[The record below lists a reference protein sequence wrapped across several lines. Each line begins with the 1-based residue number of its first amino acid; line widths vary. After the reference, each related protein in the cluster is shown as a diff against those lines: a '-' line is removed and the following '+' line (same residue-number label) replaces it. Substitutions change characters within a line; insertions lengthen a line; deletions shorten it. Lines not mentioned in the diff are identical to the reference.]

1 MHESPLYAAIDL
13 HSNNSVLTILDSSG
27 VVIYE
32 RRLKNRLGDVLAA
45 LEPHRER
52 IVAVAVE
59 STFNWY
65 WLVDGLEEA
74 GHEARLVNTSAV
86 QQYDGLKYS
95 DDRHDARW
103 LAQLMRLGILPVGYI
118 MPKELRATRD
128 LLRKRLHLVQQRTAN
143 ILSLENLK
151 QRNEGVRLTVND
163 LRSLTVEALT
173 RNEANPH
180 RALALSTT
188 LEEIVALGERV
199 DKLES
204 VILKTLRPDPTWQ
217 HLKTIWGVGPI
228 LAMTIALE
236 TGPVGRFASPGD
248 YASYCR
254 CVRTQRLS
262 NGKSKGKG
270 NAKCG
275 NRYLAWAW
283 VEAANFAI
291 RAYPAARRFY
301 EHKAAKSNKVLARKA
316 LAHKLAR
323 AGWHVMHAGAKF
335 DPARV
340 FG

>member
-13 HSNNSVLTILDSSG
+13 HSNNSFLTILDASDH
-27 VVIYE
+27 VVYE
-32 RRLKNRLGDVLAA
+32 RRLKNRLPEILAA

-65 WLVDGLEEA
+65 WLVDGLEEM
-74 GHEARLVNTSAV
+74 GYEARLVNTAAV
-86 QQYDGLKYS
+86 QQYSGLKYA

-118 MPKELRATRD
+118 MPKAHRALRD
-128 LLRKRLHLVQQRTAN
+128 LLRKRLRLVQQRTAN
-143 ILSLENLK
+143 LLSLQNLK
-151 QRNEGVRLTVND
+151 QRNEGVHVTVND
-163 LRSLTVEALT
+163 LRSLDVEALT
-173 RNEANPH
+173 RNESNVH
-180 RALALSTT
+180 RAMALSTT
-188 LEEIVALGERV
+188 LDVIMALDAQIANLERAI
-199 DKLES
+199 LAS
-204 VILKTLRPDPTWQ
+204 VKGDETWERLRTM
-217 HLKTIWGVGPI
+217 WGVGKI
-228 LAMTIALE
+228 LAMTIHLE
-236 TGPVGRFASPGD
+236 TGPVDRFASPGD

-254 CVRTQRLS
+254 CVRTQRIS
-262 NGKSKGKG
+262 NGKSKGSG

-283 VEAANFAI
+283 MEASNFAI
-291 RAYPAARRFY
+291 RNYPQARRFY
-301 EHKAAKSNKVLARKA
+301 DRKKARTNTILARAA

-323 AGWHVMHAGAKF
+323 AGWHVMHAGVKF

>member
-1 MHESPLYAAIDL
+1 MKEVPDARITTLAAIDL
-13 HSNNSVLTILDSSG
+13 HSNNSVLTILDSSD

-65 WLVDGLEEA
+65 WLVDGLMEA

-151 QRNEGVRLTVND
+151 QRNDGVRQTVNG

-173 RNEANPH
+173 RNESNPH
-180 RALALSTT
+180 RALALN
-188 LEEIVALGERV
+188 RFPV
-199 DKLES
+199 D
-204 VILKTLRPDPTWQ
+204 
-217 HLKTIWGVGPI
+217 
-228 LAMTIALE
+228 M
-236 TGPVGRFASPGD
+236 
-248 YASYCR
+248 
-254 CVRTQRLS
+254 
-262 NGKSKGKG
+262 
-270 NAKCG
+270 
-275 NRYLAWAW
+275 
-283 VEAANFAI
+283 
-291 RAYPAARRFY
+291 
-301 EHKAAKSNKVLARKA
+301 KVCCP
-316 LAHKLAR
+316 HF
-323 AGWHVMHAGAKF
+323 H
-335 DPARV
+335 
-340 FG
+340 